1 MYKRTKISFIPKKPL
16 AIKTERNTRPMSVL
30 LFVSF
35 GIFFISLA
43 LFGGLYL
50 YNSNLKVVLE
60 EKTKELEMEKKKADP
75 AGIIEK
81 AEKLQVKIN
90 SVKDLLNKHT
100 ALSRTFGLLE
110 EVTLENVVLNGL
122 TFEKKEAEQAVVRD
136 EAQTASISN
145 FVIKTSGIAPSYAS
159 LAYQSD
165 VLKNE
170 VKENQRIES
179 FLISNPS
186 LDQSGNVSFDI
197 EVSVNPSFLLYEV
210 NGSGATEEIL
220 SIEESQPATDQFVSS
235 DQAGLELEVNL
246 NEGGGESSKEKTD
259 TPGVLEGITDFF
271 KKYLG
276 K

>member
-1 MYKRTKISFIPKKPL
+1 MYKGTKISFIPKKPL
-16 AIKTERNTRPMSVL
+16 AIKTERSTRPMSVL

-50 YNSNLKVVLE
+50 YNNNLKGVLE

-75 AGIIEK
+75 AGIIER

-90 SVKDLLNKHT
+90 NAKDLLNEHT
-100 ALSRTFGLLE
+100 ALSRAFGLLE
-110 EVTLENVVLNGL
+110 EVTLENIILSGL
-122 TFEKKEAEQAVVRD
+122 TLEKKNAEQAAVRD
-136 EAQTASISN
+136 EAQTASVSS

-170 VKENQRIES
+170 VKEKQRIES

-186 LDQSGNVSFDI
+186 LDQSGNVSFEI

-210 NGSGATEEIL
+210 GGSEVPEEIL
-220 SIEESQPATDQFVSS
+220 LIEESQSVADQFVSS
-235 DQAGLELEVNL
+235 DQAGLELEVGL
-246 NEGGGESSKEKTD
+246 NEGGKELSKEKTD